1 MRYLLDTFFKKTFE
15 FFSKVF
21 FEDIFQAKNQKFYKK
36 NKYTRST
43 RTLNFEIS
51 LEYVEK

>member
-1 MRYLLDTFFKKTFE
+1 MRYLLDTFFKKPSN

-36 NKYTRST
+36 IN
-43 RTLNFEIS
+43 I
-51 LEYVEK
+51 LELRAP